1 MIIYQM
7 FMMLWE
13 AILENRLLVA
23 ILVMVLV
30 APWLYWLINS
40 RKKSFNHQRSLIV
53 ALVVSIIGF
62 FFLPL
67 YFSATIFDLSYWVD
81 WAFHIAMVSAVL
93 VYSYLVWLPLTAKH
107 KTIE

>member
-7 FMMLWE
+7 LMMLWE

-23 ILVMVLV
+23 ILITVLV
-30 APWLYWLINS
+30 APWLYWFING

-53 ALVVSIIGF
+53 ALVVSVTGF

-67 YFSATIFDLSYWVD
+67 YFRSSANFNRRKGLN
-81 WAFHIAMVSAVL
+81 HAVL
-93 VYSYLVWLPLTAKH
+93 FNFLIIKRETVH
-107 KTIE
+107 

>member
-40 RKKSFNHQRSLIV
+40 
-53 ALVVSIIGF
+53 
-62 FFLPL
+62 
-67 YFSATIFDLSYWVD
+67 
-81 WAFHIAMVSAVL
+81 
-93 VYSYLVWLPLTAKH
+93 
-107 KTIE
+107 

>member
-53 ALVVSIIGF
+53 ALE
-62 FFLPL
+62 
-67 YFSATIFDLSYWVD
+67 VD
-81 WAFHIAMVSAVL
+81 QEI
-93 VYSYLVWLPLTAKH
+93 
-107 KTIE
+107 

>member
-23 ILVMVLV
+23 ILVTVLV
-30 APWLYWLINS
+30 APWLYWFING

-53 ALVVSIIGF
+53 ALVVSVTGF

-67 YFSATIFDLSYWVD
+67 YFSATILDLSYWVD
-81 WAFHIAMVSAVL
+81 WAFHITMVLAVL

-107 KTIE
+107 KIIE